1 MGPLIPNGIIP
12 DEWNSIIAI
21 LIGIA
26 FGFILESSGF
36 SSSRKLAG
44 VFYGYDFA
52 VLKVFFTAALVSL
65 IGIFY
70 MDYLGYVDVSML
82 YVHPTY
88 LWGAI
93 IGGTIMGLGF
103 VTGGFCPG
111 TSLCAVAIGKID
123 AIIYVIGIMVG
134 VFIFSEL
141 FTLFE
146 PLYDGYFEGNIT
158 LVDSLGVDPYWFIF
172 IFTLI
177 AIVSF
182 VVSDFVRKRTKISV
196 IIYHHSIFQ
205 ICFVSKIF
213 ADEVY

>member
-12 DEWNSIIAI
+12 IEWDSIIAI
-21 LIGIA
+21 LIGIV

-52 VLKVFFTAALVSL
+52 VLKVFFTAAVVSL
-65 IGIFY
+65 IGLYY
-70 MDYLGYVDVSML
+70 MDYLGYLDITQL

-93 IGGTIMGLGF
+93 IGGIIMGVGF
-103 VTGGFCPG
+103 VAGGFCPG

-123 AIIYVIGIMVG
+123 AFVYVGGIMVG

-141 FTLFE
+141 FPLLE
-146 PLYDGYFEGNIT
+146 PIYDGYFYGNIT
-158 LVDSLGVDPYWFIF
+158 LQDSLGINPYWAIF
-172 IFTLI
+172 IFSII
-177 AIVSF
+177 AIVAF
-182 VVSDFVRKRTKISV
+182 VIADMVRKK
-196 IIYHHSIFQ
+196 Q
-205 ICFVSKIF
+205 KKIF
-213 ADEVY
+213 Y